1 MKNKTA
7 GTYID
12 GALEYSA
19 GNLRKYSSSNPLKR
33 KLICLLQTKIIKKI
47 NHYGVM
53 PIRTMLDAGCGEG
66 FLTSILAQ
74 NYAEAEVIGVEY
86 TLEALEEAKKR
97 FDGCEFRQGDITNLS
112 DVDNAFDVSVCS
124 EVFKHLEKPEDA
136 LEELLRVTKH
146 ILVVTVPYE
155 PWFRLTN
162 FLSFNH
168 VRSFGNPEGHINHW
182 SMTSFNKFIETT
194 IEKVGGAS
202 IEYMGISFPWIVVVV
217 RQLEI

>member
-86 TLEALEEAKKR
+86 TLEALEEAN
-97 FDGCEFRQGDITNLS
+97 DIVN
-112 DVDNAFDVSVCS
+112 
-124 EVFKHLEKPEDA
+124 
-136 LEELLRVTKH
+136 
-146 ILVVTVPYE
+146 I
-155 PWFRLTN
+155 
-162 FLSFNH
+162 
-168 VRSFGNPEGHINHW
+168 G
-182 SMTSFNKFIETT
+182 
-194 IEKVGGAS
+194 
-202 IEYMGISFPWIVVVV
+202 
-217 RQLEI
+217 